1 MSIPSGL
8 GSMRIAR
15 AGVILL
21 ALLCAAVAAPH
32 AFAQQEEGFG
42 ARLKRLRDIRETQR
56 ENEAATVSQESL
68 GAVSANNH
76 TDAFDGRRII
86 VYTPTNM
93 PEMGK
98 RPMIVA
104 LHGGGGNAQFMLD
117 HLKINGVAEKNG
129 FIVAYLEGSAAANR
143 MGDKMKAWNAG
154 SGCCGKPY
162 ADRVDD
168 VSYITGAVRYLQQKY
183 GVDPAK
189 TFGVGHS
196 NGAIMMQTL
205 ACTTEL
211 FKTVVTLA
219 GTLMAEVQTCPDAR
233 GHTIINY
240 HGVEDINL
248 PIAGGFGRKGVTNI
262 NFTSQEKAKER
273 FEAAGGKYIL
283 KTLPGSDHSIEHM
296 SVAAK
301 RLDGFTIGE
310 LVARDL
316 NLAPS

>member
-1 MSIPSGL
+1 MLKSPKP
-8 GSMRIAR
+8 GSMRTSR
-15 AGVILL
+15 LL
-21 ALLCAAVAAPH
+21 PAFLMVLCSAVVVPPVH
-32 AFAQQEEGFG
+32 AQQQEGIG

-56 ENEAATVSQESL
+56 ENEAAIVSQESL

-76 TDAFDGRRII
+76 TDSFEGRRII
-86 VYTPTNM
+86 VYTPATM
-93 PEMGK
+93 PAMGQ
-98 RPMIVA
+98 RSMLVA

-143 MGDKMKAWNAG
+143 LGDRLKAWNAG

-162 ADRVDD
+162 TDRVDD
-168 VSYITGAVRYLQQKY
+168 VGYITRAVRYLQQKY
-183 GVDPAK
+183 GADPAR

-205 ACTTEL
+205 SCTTDL
-211 FKTVVTLA
+211 FKKVVTLA
-219 GTLMAEVQTCPDAR
+219 GTLMAEVKTCPAAR

-240 HGVEDINL
+240 HGADDINL
-248 PIAGGFGRKGVTNI
+248 PIAGGFGKKGVTNI
-262 NFTSQEKAKER
+262 DFTSQEKAKER
-273 FEAAGGKYIL
+273 FEAAGGTYIL
-283 KTLPGSDHSIEHM
+283 KVLPGSDHSIEHM
-296 SVAAK
+296 SLAAK

-316 NLAPS
+316 GLAPN